1 MRDRHNFRPE
11 SMKST
16 LGSEYNH
23 GKRNTETTI
32 HKETTMKGNDKIISV
47 LNALLSD
54 ELTAISQYMVH
65 SEMCAN
71 WGFEKLH
78 GAIEKRAIDEMKH
91 AEKHIGRI
99 LFLEGIPVVS
109 NLKKMMIGADV
120 ETQLSN
126 DRITEIDAIKAYNEA
141 IRLTAECGDHGTHE
155 MLGSILMDEE
165 AHLDWLE
172 AQLDQIRLLGIQNYL
187 TEQVE

>member
-1 MRDRHNFRPE
+1 
-11 SMKST
+11 
-16 LGSEYNH
+16 
-23 GKRNTETTI
+23 
-32 HKETTMKGNDKIISV
+32 MKGNEKVIAA

-71 WGFEKLH
+71 WRLEKLH
-78 GAIEKRAIDEMKH
+78 KAVEKRAIDEMKH

-99 LFLEGIPVVS
+99 LFLEGIPIVS
-109 NLKKMMIGADV
+109 NLKKIMIGPDV

-126 DRITEIDAIKAYNEA
+126 DRTSETGAILAYNES
-141 IRLTAECGDHGTHE
+141 IRLAVDCGDNGTRE
-155 MLGSILMDEE
+155 MLEGILTDEE

-172 AQLDQIRLLGIQNYL
+172 AQLDQVRLLGIKNYL
-187 TEQVE
+187 SEQVG